1 MVELENARTAALL
14 SHGGGAT
21 TTAGGATGGA
31 TSSSA
36 AEAASAVSKSG
47 LLRVVRIGA
56 GNFAA
61 VPGMEQHQGSLIA
74 YLLMQAF
81 IINLRR
87 NSVTTV
93 PTAPN
98 AAPAATLTPTAPKAS
113 LQGQGHGHG
122 GRQRSTVP
130 ASAATAAAAAATAAA
145 PAPAP
150 VTTSLYKNLSVV
162 EFIFFDEDLCPVP
175 LAPVAAPVSPTAVD
189 GASPSSSPTV
199 LKRMVGGVELRF
211 SRSDVLELRSEQ
223 LIAHHVGIL
232 APADSFSLPG
242 NEEGYTSLSAMMGN
256 NTSLRL
262 HQCFHYNPH
271 ILAQHNYVP
280 VELAPELIPHHQ
292 QQQQQQQQPHH
303 TTAASVASATAE
315 LWSEHILPVLTSDK
329 SPSPWLVAPPQEFD
343 TTEE

>member
-1 MVELENARTAALL
+1 
-14 SHGGGAT
+14 
-21 TTAGGATGGA
+21 
-31 TSSSA
+31 
-36 AEAASAVSKSG
+36 
-47 LLRVVRIGA
+47 
-56 GNFAA
+56 
-61 VPGMEQHQGSLIA
+61 
-74 YLLMQAF
+74 
-81 IINLRR
+81 
-87 NSVTTV
+87 
-93 PTAPN
+93 
-98 AAPAATLTPTAPKAS
+98 
-113 LQGQGHGHG
+113 
-122 GRQRSTVP
+122 
-130 ASAATAAAAAATAAA
+130 
-145 PAPAP
+145 
-150 VTTSLYKNLSVV
+150 VV

-175 LAPVAAPVSPTAVD
+175 LVPVAAPVSPIAAD
-189 GASPSSSPTV
+189 GASSSSPLTV

-271 ILAQHNYVP
+271 ILAAHNYVP

-292 QQQQQQQQPHH
+292 QQQQQQQQPPHH

-329 SPSPWLVAPPQEFD
+329 SPSPWLVAPQEFD